1 MSELEKIEAIGRYN
15 PQYIKCPISKSGILQ
30 YARDISIVN
39 DKIIPPRDNNL
50 SILVLTIFSFIKN
63 K

>member
-1 MSELEKIEAIGRYN
+1 MFLEKIEAMGRYN

-39 DKIIPPRDNNL
+39 DKIIPPRDNN
-50 SILVLTIFSFIKN
+50 
-63 K
+63 